1 MLSWCGSVLGQ
12 TPEKKAVV
20 LAIVNTL
27 GNISFVYSPYLW
39 PDSDAPRYVMA
50 MSSSAAFSF
59 GVVAIAWIMR
69 IILKRQNQKIRQSAD
84 EDVMLYPY

>member
-1 MLSWCGSVLGQ
+1 MLGQ
-12 TPEKKAVV
+12 TPEKRAVV

-27 GNISFVYSPYLW
+27 GNVSFVYSPYLW
-39 PDSDAPRYVMA
+39 PDSDEPRYVMA

-59 GVVAIAWIMR
+59 GVVVISWVLRMV
-69 IILKRQNQKIRQSAD
+69 LQRQNKRIRENAD